1 MCFTDAGISHEQDSC
16 LITPRI
22 VTNEGLR
29 KKLGLLQG
37 LSLLRCVS
45 LPVGKVR
52 HVAFEIAMLVAL
64 RNPRAI
70 HHARRAILHSAIA
83 GHRHAP
89 ARAIWTRHQSPSRPS
104 AKRAILQRH
113 SDSIRAQS
121 AHGKLST
128 LGKLW
133 KEQAVLLAETDYGK
147 LI

>member
-1 MCFTDAGISHEQDSC
+1 MCFTDAGISHEQDSR

-45 LPVGKVR
+45 FPVGEVR
-52 HVAFEIAMLVAL
+52 DVAFEIAVLIAL

-70 HHARRAILHSAIA
+70 HHPRRAILNPAIA
-83 GHRHAP
+83 SHRHAP
-89 ARAIWTRHQSPSRPS
+89 ARAIRTRHQLPSRPS
-104 AKRAILQRH
+104 AKRAILLRH
-113 SDSIRAQS
+113 SDSIRAQG

-133 KEQAVLLAETDYGK
+133 KERAVLLSETAY
-147 LI
+147 